1 MGGADA
7 LLGDPAWAPRL
18 RRRRIGRGI
27 LVWRMAVTRDVKLDA
42 MFRAVLLA
50 GMAAIA
56 AAQTPAF
63 YAKQGDFVA
72 RDFTFHD
79 GAKLTELRLHYA
91 TLGEPRRD
99 ATGHVRNAVLIMH
112 GTGGSGRPFLGAAFG
127 GELFGKGQ
135 PLDIAQYYVILP
147 DAIGHGG
154 SSKPSDGLRA
164 RFPHYDYEDMVR
176 ADYRLLTEGLGVDH
190 LRLVMG
196 TSMGAMHTWV
206 WGYLYPEF
214 MDALMPLASA
224 PVEIAGRNR
233 MFRAM
238 ILQAIQGDPAYKNG
252 DYTEP
257 PVNGLIAAQYALWM
271 MTSSPLQLHKTNPTR
286 EQADAAV
293 AALRERAIRSDAND
307 MVYQFAS
314 STDYNPSPHLAA
326 IRAPLFAVNSADD
339 EVNPP
344 ELGILER
351 EIRKVARG
359 RYILIP
365 TSDQTRGHGTH
376 SRPSV
381 WKDYLIELM
390 EVSEPLRSVRADHDF
405 DLVAD
410 PARPEWSTAPAVTM
424 SRDYLGEPIAG
435 RPTEVRSRWT
445 KDNLYLLYTC
455 PYESLNLKPGP
466 PAASETN
473 RLWNWDVAEAF
484 LGSDYDRIGRYKEFE
499 VSPRGEWVDLDIDR
513 GDPSGQQG
521 IRWDSGFAVKARI
534 DRQAK
539 VWHAVMRIPF
549 RSIDSR
555 PAEPARELRIGL
567 YRCDGVNPRRYY
579 AWHPTGEKSFHQ
591 PKAFG
596 TLRLE

>member
-1 MGGADA
+1 MAQP
-7 LLGDPAWAPRL
+7 PA
-18 RRRRIGRGI
+18 
-27 LVWRMAVTRDVKLDA
+27 
-42 MFRAVLLA
+42 
-50 GMAAIA
+50 
-56 AAQTPAF
+56 PAF
-63 YAKQGDFVA
+63 DAKEGDFTA

-79 GAKLTELRLHYA
+79 GAKLAELRLHYL
-91 TLGEPRRD
+91 TLGAPRRD
-99 ATGHVRNAVLIMH
+99 STGRVANAVLVMH
-112 GTGGSGRPFLGAAFG
+112 GTGGTGQPFLGAGFG

-135 PLDIAQYYVILP
+135 PLDVSKFYVILP

-176 ADYRLLTEGLGVDH
+176 ADYRLLTEGLHVDH

-257 PVNGLIAAQYALWM
+257 PVNGLVAAQYALWM
-271 MTSSPLQLHKTNPTR
+271 MTCSPLQLKMANPAPAK
-286 EQADAAV
+286 ADAAV
-293 AALRERAIRSDAND
+293 AALRERAARPDAND

-314 STDYNPSPHLAA
+314 STDYNPAPHLGE

-351 EIRKVARG
+351 EIRKVVRG

-365 TSDQTRGHGTH
+365 TSDETRGHGTH
-376 SRPSV
+376 SRAAV
-381 WKDYLIELM
+381 WKSHLTELLDL
-390 EVSEPLRSVRADHDF
+390 SEPVRSARADREL
-405 DLVAD
+405 DLTPD
-410 PARPEWSTAPAVTM
+410 PSRPEWASAPAVAM
-424 SRDYLGEPIAG
+424 SRDFLGAAVAG
-435 RPTEVRSRWT
+435 RATEVRSRWT
-445 KDNLYLLYTC
+445 KDNLYLLYIC
-455 PYESLNLKPGP
+455 PFDALNLKPNP
-466 PAASETN
+466 DAAHETDQ
-473 RLWNWDVAEAF
+473 LWNWDVAEAF
-484 LGSDYDRIGRYKEFE
+484 LGSDYQHIGRYKEFE
-499 VSPRGEWVDLDIDR
+499 VSPRAEWVDLDIDR
-513 GDPSGQQG
+513 ENPRGQQG
-521 IRWDSGFAVKARI
+521 IRWNSGFAVQARI
-534 DRQAK
+534 DEQAK
-539 VWHAVMRIPF
+539 VWYAVMRIPF
-549 RSIDSR
+549 RSIDDR
-555 PAEPARELRIGL
+555 VPEPGRELRIGL
-567 YRCDGVNPRRYY
+567 YRCAGRDPRQYL
-579 AWHPTGEKSFHQ
+579 AWHPTGERTFHQ